1 MYHSVSGASHPLQ
14 VEEQEIGIDPLQCY
28 GNKTDEDVSNE
39 NGRVQLTLD
48 TDGIFLSY
56 SKEWEELFVNNN
68 YLATIRLK
76 GINGQLRSSRF
87 RSVCWKLFLNILPS
101 DRNHWITKTIKLR
114 ALYNNVKEIHIT
126 NPRKAGQQ
134 DVMINN
140 PLSQDEGSLWNRF
153 FQDKELRGMIEQDVK
168 RTFPEMQYFQEENVR
183 KILTDILFC
192 YARENEQLLYK
203 QGMHELLAPIVFILH
218 CDHQAFLHASEAA
231 QPSEEMNVL
240 LNPDYLE
247 HDAYAMFTL
256 LMKTAEHWFSTYEHD
271 SQKEKDAVM
280 TPIPFARPQDL
291 GPSIAIVAKV
301 NQIQDHLLKKHDIE
315 LYMHLNRLEIAPQIY
330 GLRWI
335 RLLFGREFLL
345 QDLLVVWDALFADSI
360 TLDLVDYIFLAML
373 LYIRDAL
380 ISSNYQTCLGLLMH
394 YPPIGDVHSLILK
407 ALFLRDPKRNPRPIA
422 HQFQQNLDYYKA
434 RGADLMNKTRINAKV
449 APLNINKVSSSLL
462 NFGRKLISPAMTSSS
477 ATLPVAGSSGNIS
490 SVVMPTR
497 STVELPSSQQQRIMK
512 SESVPVQLSKGEV
525 VKGSDVPISVPVQNL
540 SNFHGT
546 VTTVTYGQSTK
557 NGSPSPSI
565 ESFSGGREST
575 ESPPLS
581 ATKKESFFSTISH
594 SRSHSRNMSKK
605 ESEEELET
613 QISFLQGQLNE
624 LEAMCKYCAKMMNI
638 HLGNIQEVI
647 LQEHLE
653 KEDEILVSLAGLKQI
668 KDILKGSL
676 RFNQSQLEAEENE
689 QITIEDDHYCS
700 SNQSKK
706 AVENIENPSAP
717 KQSVPLLKKATGHPG
732 RSLVKRHSDDY
743 ILVSKEEGKVISASY
758 QEQILP
764 ASQDMNMKSE
774 APCHTS
780 LAFTDPLMG
789 SMSASSSN
797 LSSSPDDSSSNNS
810 KDSDF
815 TIVSPLEM

>member
-1 MYHSVSGASHPLQ
+1 MYHSISGASHPLQ
-14 VEEQEIGIDPLQCY
+14 TEEQEIGIDPLQSY
-28 GNKTDEDVSNE
+28 GNKPDEDASNE

-48 TDGIFLSY
+48 SDGIFLSY

-87 RSVCWKLFLNILPS
+87 RSVCWKLFLNVLPS
-101 DRNHWITKTIKLR
+101 DRNHWITKTIKSR

-134 DVMINN
+134 DLMINN
-140 PLSQDEGSLWNRF
+140 PLSQDEGSLWNKF
-153 FQDKELRGMIEQDVK
+153 FQDKELRSMIEQDVK

-247 HDAYAMFTL
+247 HDAYAMFTH

-301 NQIQDHLLKKHDIE
+301 NQIQDHLLKKHDTE

-407 ALFLRDPKRNPRPIA
+407 ALFLRDPKLLSTSKVNG
-422 HQFQQNLDYYKA
+422 KA
-434 RGADLMNKTRINAKV
+434 
-449 APLNINKVSSSLL
+449 
-462 NFGRKLISPAMTSSS
+462 
-477 ATLPVAGSSGNIS
+477 
-490 SVVMPTR
+490 
-497 STVELPSSQQQRIMK
+497 
-512 SESVPVQLSKGEV
+512 
-525 VKGSDVPISVPVQNL
+525 
-540 SNFHGT
+540 
-546 VTTVTYGQSTK
+546 
-557 NGSPSPSI
+557 
-565 ESFSGGREST
+565 
-575 ESPPLS
+575 
-581 ATKKESFFSTISH
+581 
-594 SRSHSRNMSKK
+594 
-605 ESEEELET
+605 
-613 QISFLQGQLNE
+613 
-624 LEAMCKYCAKMMNI
+624 
-638 HLGNIQEVI
+638 GNIQEVI

-700 SNQSKK
+700 TNQSKR
-706 AVENIENPSAP
+706 AVEKIENPSAP
-717 KQSVPLLKKATGHPG
+717 KQFVPLLKEATDHPG
-732 RSLVKRHSDDY
+732 RSPIKRHSDDY
-743 ILVSKEEGKVISASY
+743 ILVSKKEGNVSASD
-758 QEQILP
+758 QEQTLP
-764 ASQDMNMKSE
+764 ASQDMNMKIE

-780 LAFTDPLMG
+780 LAFTDPLLG

-797 LSSSPDDSSSNNS
+797 LSSSPEDSNSNNS